1 MSKKQI
7 LKQEEIPGKVQEI
20 INRAAKHEY
29 KASEIYAVHNAV
41 FKLNKPVKLCATCLR
56 NRVRDLKRW
65 QAEQAAAQ
73 EAEIAPVVGP
83 GEDPNNPGFEA
94 PAKGVTRY
102 TSVEGDLLDVDGKGK
117 ARPARMIGEAKV
129 TLAKGIEFM
138 ARNGEAGFI
147 KITTNSKGEAKLE
160 DEPAAPATELTP
172 GEGGEGTQEQG
183 EGQEGPENEQ
193 GGEDLI

>member
-20 INRAAKHEY
+20 IDRAAKHEY
-29 KASEIYAVHNAV
+29 KASDIYAVHNAV
-41 FKLNKPVKLCATCLR
+41 FNLNKPVKLCATCLR

-65 QAEQAAAQ
+65 QADQ
-73 EAEIAPVVGP
+73 EAAKAAEIVPTAGP

-102 TSVEGDLLDVDGKGK
+102 TSTEGDLLDIDEKGK
-117 ARPARMIGEAKV
+117 ARPAQMIGEAKV

-147 KITTNSKGEAKLE
+147 KITTNGKGEAKLE
-160 DEPAAPATELTP
+160 DVPAAPATELTP
-172 GEGGEGTQEQG
+172 GGEGEGTGEPG
-183 EGQEGPENEQ
+183 EGQEGPENGQ